1 MDLAVWAFSWIDEYY
16 YFVLALF
23 TIIGLYGFKHKKIF
37 IAALLLAALL
47 SPIAKNF
54 YAVDRPCAGMA
65 ECPDSYGF
73 PYIHSSVAGVFAVA
87 SMGTPWL
94 FFFLPAALLIAGS
107 RVLLGV
113 HTVSQAAAGLAF
125 GAAVYFLVWLA
136 VNRFRHSKFVKKH
149 GLLE

>member
-1 MDLAVWAFSWIDEYY
+1 MIKRGRKRDFYLELLIAAS
-16 YFVLALF
+16 
-23 TIIGLYGFKHKKIF
+23 IF
-37 IAALLLAALL
+37 IVCSAFLIFTDFFEWWFKYTRAHEGWELDELFSL
-47 SPIAKNF
+47 
-54 YAVDRPCAGMA
+54 
-65 ECPDSYGF
+65 
-73 PYIHSSVAGVFAVA
+73 VF
-87 SMGTPWL
+87 
-94 FFFLPAALLIAGS
+94 ALLIAGS